1 MEVSFTSVYC
11 DFPSPYTSKVPF
23 RAPFLGVIWIQEVA
37 NGLSK
42 DMGRAKFSSNF
53 TDLAVSFFADMSVSE
68 SFFSSRE
75 VVSRSLKA
83 KKMSKYRVLFF
94 FFVNDF

>member
-53 TDLAVSFFADMSVSE
+53 TDLAVSFFAVMCLWK
-68 SFFSSRE
+68 SFFYSRE

-83 KKMSKYRVLFF
+83 NKMSKYRSSSAFF
-94 FFVNDF
+94 CK